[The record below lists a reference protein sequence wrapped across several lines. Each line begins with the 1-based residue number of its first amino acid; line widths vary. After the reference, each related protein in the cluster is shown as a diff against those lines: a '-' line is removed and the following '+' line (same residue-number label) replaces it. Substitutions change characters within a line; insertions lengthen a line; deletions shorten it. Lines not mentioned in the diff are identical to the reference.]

1 MLARA
6 TIDVSKLYA
15 ALDAKRKARVVSW
28 RQLAADIG
36 VSPSLFS
43 RLGNGL
49 RPDVDAFVTL
59 VRWLGMSAD
68 DFMTDDGNAEQARDQ
83 PELNV
88 EVAAL
93 LRARHDLTEND
104 RELLQD
110 VFQSALKH
118 IRTSSDRP

>member
-1 MLARA
+1 MARA

>member
-1 MLARA
+1 LARA

>member
-1 MLARA
+1 
-6 TIDVSKLYA
+6 
-15 ALDAKRKARVVSW
+15 
-28 RQLAADIG
+28 
-36 VSPSLFS
+36 
-43 RLGNGL
+43 
-49 RPDVDAFVTL
+49 
-59 VRWLGMSAD
+59 MSAD

>member
-36 VSPSLFS
+36 VSPSLFF

-68 DFMTDDGNAEQARDQ
+68 DFMTDDGNAEQAQ
-83 PELNV
+83 
-88 EVAAL
+88 
-93 LRARHDLTEND
+93 
-104 RELLQD
+104 
-110 VFQSALKH
+110 
-118 IRTSSDRP
+118 TSPS

>member
-1 MLARA
+1 MARA

-15 ALDAKRKARVVSW
+15 ALDAKRKARVGSW

>member
-1 MLARA
+1 VLARA